1 MVVWC
6 VRCAYPVLRVRV
18 GDLRRRYRART
29 EATERN
35 RNLVPSKYPAS
46 KSRVNKSVAHTW
58 TMASDES
65 SSSDEARHAK
75 RSRHEKKEK
84 KKHKDKDKKKD
95 KDEDKRHK
103 KHHQRD
109 STGQAAGAAAVPTQ
123 LSLSEDDY
131 LSTSTGPESF
141 RSGSPALAA
150 PSWMRLRRSRPRSCL
165 QNLSQ
170 SGMRG
175 SWRKTCTMPAA
186 VVAAAAKPRIALG
199 TRGVLCRS

>member
-1 MVVWC
+1 M
-6 VRCAYPVLRVRV
+6 AL
-18 GDLRRRYRART
+18 T
-29 EATERN
+29 N
-35 RNLVPSKYPAS
+35 NSKVTS
-46 KSRVNKSVAHTW
+46 W

-123 LSLSEDDY
+123 LSEDDY
-131 LSTSTGPESF
+131 F
-141 RSGSPALAA
+141 N
-150 PSWMRLRRSRPRSCL
+150 RSREFQKWLASARGTFLDEITTVEAKKLFAKFVTKWNAGELAQDVYDASGGGGGG
-165 QNLSQ
+165 SQ
-170 SGMRG
+170 
-175 SWRKTCTMPAA
+175 AA
-186 VVAAAAKPRIALG
+186 NRTDSAHVEFCVEAKR
-199 TRGVLCRS
+199 R